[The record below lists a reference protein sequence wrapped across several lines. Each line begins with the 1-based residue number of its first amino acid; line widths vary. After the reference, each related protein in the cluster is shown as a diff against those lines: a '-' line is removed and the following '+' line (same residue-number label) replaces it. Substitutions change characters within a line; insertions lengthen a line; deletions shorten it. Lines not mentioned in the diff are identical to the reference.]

1 MIYPTQ
7 KGYFAHYLYEEMKKN
22 KNIWL
27 VLTGVGFGMFD
38 KIKEDFPDRVANCG
52 ASEQAAVGIAV
63 GLALEGKIPFFYTIP
78 NFLIYRP
85 FEWIR
90 NYIDHEQIPVK
101 LISGGQGKDYLEDG
115 YTHQAEDMHEVMNLF
130 KNINQHW
137 VKDKEEVPALLKQI
151 INSNKPEFVSLSRK
165 L

>member
-38 KIKEDFPDRVANCG
+38 KIKEDFTDRVANCG

-115 YTHQAEDMHEVMNLF
+115 
-130 KNINQHW
+130 
-137 VKDKEEVPALLKQI
+137 
-151 INSNKPEFVSLSRK
+151 
-165 L
+165 